1 MVQYVNARAVADA
14 ALQNDRDDPSSR
26 SITAI
31 PRRSHF
37 KRFRSATLRNN
48 VFPAAVAI
56 QLTFIVVLLLGHM
69 NGNNNQL
76 EPASSSAGEAS
87 VRHSQPVSD
96 VNRGWLDE
104 PRPVLAEPLECAEW
118 KEVATNPAK
127 LRVYRKHFTNH
138 DKSRW

>member
-26 SITAI
+26 PRTAI
-31 PRRSHF
+31 PRRSPF

-69 NGNNNQL
+69 NGNNHQL
-76 EPASSSAGEAS
+76 ELISSSAGEAS
-87 VRHSQPVSD
+87 VRHYQAASD
-96 VNRGWLDE
+96 ENREWLGE

-118 KEVATNPAK
+118 KEVATDPGK
-127 LRVYRKHFTNH
+127 LRLYRKHFTNH
-138 DKSRW
+138 DKSRS